1 MLIFSVSVGL
11 HKKVSAADLGLFSV
25 RGLTMAFKLQQ
36 TRDYIE
42 LFKYGGVLVAALF
55 YLTCVIYQ
63 EADNGTLDQSRI
75 ILSTFSFPF
84 LVCLFRSL

>member
-11 HKKVSAADLGLFSV
+11 HKMVSAADLGLFSV

-36 TRDYIE
+36 TIE